1 VATAATIA
9 VLETPV
15 LGIPAMRTLAMRAL
29 VQEEKSWRGVVSKE
43 VVQEERVTCGV
54 VWVSRALLVAP
65 LAMSQVATKAVE
77 AVKAMAVVERV
88 ISLAVF

>member
-1 VATAATIA
+1 MATAATIA

-54 VWVSRALLVAP
+54 V
-65 LAMSQVATKAVE
+65 
-77 AVKAMAVVERV
+77 
-88 ISLAVF
+88 